1 MMKARLASAV
11 LVMQGITTL
20 LALPV
25 ISAVTEGADANK
37 SFVIIIAVL
46 LLLVPGVLRRPGGY
60 YIGQAVQ
67 GLAFIAAFKIPTLL
81 ILTAIF
87 FGLWVMALR
96 GGSRIDRDRAALSQ
110 G

>member
-11 LVMQGITTL
+11 VVMQGITTL

-25 ISAVTEGADANK
+25 VTSLTEGADANK
-37 SFVIIIAVL
+37 TLVIFAAVL
-46 LLLVPGVLRRPGGY
+46 LLLIPGVLRRPGGD
-60 YIGQAVQ
+60 YIGHAVQ
-67 GLAFIAAFKIPTLL
+67 ALAFVASFKIPTLL
-81 ILTAIF
+81 ILTVIF

-96 GGSRIDRDRAALSQ
+96 GGSRIDRDRAAMSQ

>member
-1 MMKARLASAV
+1 MKARLGSAV

-25 ISAVTEGADANK
+25 LSALTEGAETNK
-37 SFVIIIAVL
+37 TLVMVVAVL
-46 LLLVPGVLRRPGGY
+46 LLLVPGVLRRPGGV
-60 YIGQAVQ
+60 YIGHAVQ
-67 GLAFIAAFKIPTLL
+67 ALAFFASYQAPTLL

-96 GGSRIDRDRAALSQ
+96 GGSRIDRDRAAASQ